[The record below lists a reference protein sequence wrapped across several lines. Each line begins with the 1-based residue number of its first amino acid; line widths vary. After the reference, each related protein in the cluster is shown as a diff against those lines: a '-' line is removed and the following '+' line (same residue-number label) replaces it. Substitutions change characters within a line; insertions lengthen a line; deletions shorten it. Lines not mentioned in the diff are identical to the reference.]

1 MRITT
6 TTAKVTYILAWV
18 IVGLLGATCWR
29 ATTRGALPS
38 TFTNPL
44 IAASCLAAAATSIPV
59 GGSPA
64 MARSRS
70 AQRATA
76 MERTRGT
83 HDLRPC
89 TGDID

>member
-38 TFTNPL
+38 TTPFTNPL
-44 IAASCLAAAATSIPV
+44 IAASCLAAAAYYIPS
-59 GGSPA
+59 GWRL
-64 MARSRS
+64 ARDGKIAIGAARYRDG
-70 AQRATA
+70 AHK
-76 MERTRGT
+76 G
-83 HDLRPC
+83 HP
-89 TGDID
+89 